1 MKMLHFNQ
9 CGTDSLLTYS
19 PVQIF
24 DRSLCDR
31 FGHNMIT
38 YRYAVVVVEVV
49 VFFWGLLCNR

>member
-1 MKMLHFNQ
+1 MKMLHFHQ
-9 CGTDSLLTYS
+9 GSADSLLIYS

-24 DRSLCDR
+24 CRSLCDR

-49 VFFWGLLCNR
+49 FFWGVVM